1 MKRLFLQSVLIV
13 LIINSG
19 VIAQSTV
26 GPNYPNS
33 SVTGGGGGVA
43 WTNPGNVS
51 ADDNSYTTASI
62 GNTGTSQALYATDFN
77 FSTIPDDATIAG
89 IEVAIGRYSSTTN
102 PNLIKDNTVQLL
114 KSGSA
119 IGDNKAVTG
128 TNWPNESEGEG
139 EATYGG
145 PGELWGTT
153 WSPAEIKASN
163 FGLEL
168 IVDNS
173 GFNSHIAYVD
183 YIRITVYLAGP
194 PAGEPTTQASGV
206 SFSSVGST
214 QMTVN
219 WTSGDGTNRI
229 VLVRSGSQVNSDP
242 VDGVSYTAN
251 ATFGSGSQIG
261 SGNYVVYDGTGNSV
275 IVNGLS
281 PNTTYYVAVYE
292 FNGYGGSQNYL
303 TTNPAT
309 GSQLTNTAPITANF
323 TGQELLGRPT
333 DHSITLN
340 VVSSSAIQAYI
351 EYGTTSGTYTNTTL
365 TESQPANE
373 PVVIVIDGLTADT
386 KYYYKLVYS
395 ADAGSTWVERDEHS
409 FRTQRPPGDTFTFD
423 ITSDSHVN
431 ILLGSASTW
440 QQTLTN
446 VKSDNPDFLIDCGDT
461 FAMDNVNS
469 ESGAR
474 TAYLFQRTSTTFGL
488 VSPSFPVFLAAGNHE
503 EQEAWHLDD
512 NGNPVNS
519 QPVWGTNAQK
529 RYFLNP
535 IPDNDFYTGNSDTY
549 PDLDGDQLREDYYA
563 WTWGD
568 ALFVV
573 IDPFWY
579 TYTKPFTGNTGG
591 GEGSD
596 VGSGDRWD
604 WTLGDAQ
611 YNWLKQTLEN
621 STATYKFLFM
631 HHMTG
636 GTDDYIRGGAYAV
649 PYCEWGGYDENGTT
663 YSFNTRRPGWSQT
676 IEQILVDN
684 GVTAVFH
691 GHDHQYAY
699 EIRDGI
705 VYQSLP
711 AAGFSGNGF
720 NIYNSS
726 NSLTLSALPSPG
738 HLRLTVSP
746 TQTTV
751 DYINTSSGDITYSY
765 TIDPISITVN
775 TKIFLQGPYNSGSGL
790 MSTAINSGLPTT
802 QPYNGS
808 PWNYNGSESVT
819 GSFFSSHTDIVDWV
833 LVEIKNSSFVTEGR
847 RAAFLKSNGTLVDI
861 DGTSPV
867 VFKGRPDGNYYIVI
881 KHRNHL
887 AIMSANPV
895 TLPNGSAYDF
905 TTGATQYYGGE
916 AADLGGGV
924 YGMYSGDTDG
934 DGTINYAVDLA
945 PVWNERGQ
953 SGYLEGDTDMD
964 GTVNS
969 AVDRA
974 GVWNNSLKDTS
985 VPN

>member
-1 MKRLFLQSVLIV
+1 MIRQFLQSVLIV
-13 LIINSG
+13 LIVNSG

-26 GPNYPNS
+26 GPSYPNS
-33 SVTGGGGGVA
+33 SITGGGDGVA

-51 ADDNSYTTASI
+51 ADDNSYMTANI

-77 FSTIPDDATIAG
+77 FASIPDDATIAG

-102 PNLIKDNTVQLL
+102 PNLIRDNTVQLL

-119 IGDNKAVTG
+119 IGNNKAVTG

-145 PGELWGTT
+145 PGDLWGTT

-219 WTSGDGTNRI
+219 WTSGNGTNRL

-242 VDGVSYTAN
+242 IDGIGYTAN

-261 SGNYVVYDGTGNSV
+261 LGNYVVYNGTGNSV

-281 PNTTYYVAVYE
+281 PNTTYHVAVYE

-303 TTNPAT
+303 TTNPAQ

-461 FAMDNVNS
+461 FAMDNVSS

-474 TAYLFQRTSTTFGL
+474 TSYINQRTATTFGL
-488 VSPSFPVFLAAGNHE
+488 VGPSVPVFLAAGNHE

-512 NGNPVNS
+512 NGDPVNS

-549 PDLDGDQLREDYYA
+549 PDLNGDHLREDYYA

-604 WTLGDAQ
+604 WTLGDTQ

-663 YSFNTRRPGWSQT
+663 YSFNTRRPTWSAPIQQVL
-676 IEQILVDN
+676 IDN

-711 AAGFSGNGF
+711 SAGFSGSGFGIYSNGGYTI
-720 NIYNSS
+720 N
-726 NSLTLSALPSPG
+726 ALPSPG

-751 DYINTSSGDITYSY
+751 DYINTSSGNVTYSY
-765 TIDPISITVN
+765 NIQPISVTVN
-775 TKIFLQGPYNSGSGL
+775 TKIFLQGPYSGSS
-790 MSTAINSGLPTT
+790 MSTTLNSELPTG
-802 QPYNGS
+802 QPYSSS
-808 PWNYNGSESVT
+808 PWNYNGTENVA
-819 GSFFSSHTDIVDWV
+819 GGFFTSHTDIVDWV
-833 LVEIKNSSFVTEGR
+833 LVEIKNSSMVTEGI
-847 RAAFLKSNGTLVDI
+847 RAAFLKSNGTIVDI

-867 VFKGRPDGNYYIVI
+867 VFKGRPDGNYYVVI

-887 AIMSANPV
+887 AVMSTNTASLNA
-895 TLPNGSAYDF
+895 SSSMYDF
-905 TTGATQYYGGE
+905 TTSTGKFYGGD
-916 AADLGGGV
+916 AVNLGGGV
-924 YGMYSGDTDG
+924 YGMYTGDG
-934 DGTINYAVDLA
+934 DGDGQVISTDFNEFFPKFSSSATGYEMTD
-945 PVWNERGQ
+945 WN
-953 SGYLEGDTDMD
+953 MD
-964 GTVNS
+964 GDV
-969 AVDRA
+969 
-974 GVWNNSLKDTS
+974 TS
-985 VPN
+985 TDFNLFFPNFSQAKTTKVP